1 MEHTEQK
8 EIENK
13 TMTEEELLAKQRE
26 LEAREE
32 ALRSKE
38 SKLQKMEEKI
48 TRTKHGIYDKID
60 VSVATMD
67 KIILVVGSLLVIAVF
82 AGIFL

>member
-1 MEHTEQK
+1 MEEMKK
-8 EIENK
+8 ERL
-13 TMTEEELLAKQRE
+13 TEEELLEKQRE

-32 ALRSKE
+32 ELQIKE

-48 TRTKHGIYDKID
+48 TKTKHGIYDRID

-67 KIILVVGSLLVIAVF
+67 KIIVVVGGLLVIALFV
-82 AGIFL
+82 GIFLQ

>member
-1 MEHTEQK
+1 MEEMKK
-8 EIENK
+8 ERL
-13 TMTEEELLAKQRE
+13 TEEELLEKQRE

-32 ALRSKE
+32 ELQIKE

-48 TRTKHGIYDKID
+48 TKTKHGIYDRID

-67 KIILVVGSLLVIAVF
+67 KIIVVVGGLLVIALF
-82 AGIFL
+82 AGIFLL

>member
-1 MEHTEQK
+1 MEERKK
-8 EIENK
+8 ERL
-13 TMTEEELLAKQRE
+13 TEEELLEKQRE

-32 ALRSKE
+32 ELQIKE

-48 TRTKHGIYDKID
+48 TKTKHGIYDRID

-67 KIILVVGSLLVIAVF
+67 KIIVVVGGLLVIALFV
-82 AGIFL
+82 GIFLQ

>member
-1 MEHTEQK
+1 MEERKK
-8 EIENK
+8 ERL
-13 TMTEEELLAKQRE
+13 TEEELLEKQRE

-32 ALRSKE
+32 ELQIKE

-48 TRTKHGIYDKID
+48 TKTKHGIYDRID

-67 KIILVVGSLLVIAVF
+67 KIIVVVGGL
-82 AGIFL
+82 

>member
-1 MEHTEQK
+1 MKK
-8 EIENK
+8 ERL
-13 TMTEEELLAKQRE
+13 TEEELLEKQRE

-32 ALRSKE
+32 ELQIKE

-48 TRTKHGIYDKID
+48 TKTKHGIYDRID

-67 KIILVVGSLLVIAVF
+67 KIIVVVGGLLVIALF
-82 AGIFL
+82 ASIFLQ

>member
-1 MEHTEQK
+1 MEEMKK
-8 EIENK
+8 ERL
-13 TMTEEELLAKQRE
+13 TEEELLEKQRE

-32 ALRSKE
+32 ELQKKE

-48 TRTKHGIYDKID
+48 TKTKHGIYDRID

-67 KIILVVGSLLVIAVF
+67 KIIIFVGGLLVIALF